1 MNLRDWTMNCWG
13 VLPVLL
19 RRAGAPPIVRD
30 VRFRELNVWTGD
42 VILETAR
49 CTPRRFGEVTSRN
62 NSAAFVSIVDRCAS
76 GLTHRACLPQLHGST
91 EAWHPSIGMMAA
103 RPQKLRAGSRGVRP
117 ARSSR

>member
-62 NSAAFVSIVDRCAS
+62 NSAASVSIVGRCAS
-76 GLTHRACLPQLHGST
+76 GLTHPACLPQLQWNWIAACLHSPSFT
-91 EAWHPSIGMMAA
+91 EVP
-103 RPQKLRAGSRGVRP
+103 KLGILRLE
-117 ARSSR
+117 

>member
-42 VILETAR
+42 VTLETAR

-62 NSAAFVSIVDRCAS
+62 NSAASVSIVGRCAS
-76 GLTHRACLPQLHGST
+76 GLTHTVPAYPSFT
-91 EAWHPSIGMMAA
+91 EVP
-103 RPQKLRAGSRGVRP
+103 KLGILRLE
-117 ARSSR
+117 